1 MDSVDIL
8 YVLGVTVCAI
18 VCVLIG
24 ILVPM
29 SGWRT
34 CSTVEDY
41 HELLDIPKR
50 EDVGFIKIP
59 KKTEEKPKETCKP
72 CDANMVT
79 FDYDMNEWNGY
90 W

>member
-1 MDSVDIL
+1 MDIVDIHCLL
-8 YVLGVTVCAI
+8 YALGAI
-18 VCVLIG
+18 VGIILG
-24 ILVPM
+24 ILM
-29 SGWRT
+29 FIDARRT
-34 CSTVEDY
+34 CFVDEDY

-59 KKTEEKPKETCKP
+59 KKTEEKPKETCNP

-79 FDYDMNEWNGY
+79 FDYDMNEWNSY